1 MQNECNIFEKFTKD
15 YLSFKDYKND
25 GLNGI
30 CMYPAM
36 MIDEM
41 QKELL
46 QKIVSLCQAKEL
58 TILDPFYGSG
68 TTLLISKELKINNI
82 IGFDINPLANLITSV
97 KLENYDYD
105 SLKQDIDNVTSMLK
119 TTDLEYPLMDFQN
132 IDKWFRNDIKDSL
145 SKIHHSI
152 NCVEN
157 ISNRKFLWAIFSN
170 VVRKYSNSRSS
181 TFKLHI
187 KEQEKIDLMTND
199 SIDYFIKEI
208 KNSMHKLCYEKDRM
222 TNINIY
228 CGDSLNLIDEIPNES
243 VDIVC
248 TSPPYGDNQT
258 TVTYGQFSTLA
269 LRWIDS
275 KDLDS
280 YSKIVDTNYSSIDNH
295 SLGGSKKTLL
305 IELKT
310 LKDYLLTISTE
321 KQQKVI
327 NFVSDYSTLFEK
339 MAAKMS
345 NHGYMILTVGNR
357 KVDNKLFPFVNL
369 NHELAD
375 MFGLNLVQELKRDI
389 LKKRMAKKV
398 SRVDNQSVESMSEE
412 YILIYRKERE

>member
-1 MQNECNIFEKFTKD
+1 
-15 YLSFKDYKND
+15 
-25 GLNGI
+25 
-30 CMYPAM
+30 
-36 MIDEM
+36 
-41 QKELL
+41 
-46 QKIVSLCQAKEL
+46 
-58 TILDPFYGSG
+58 
-68 TTLLISKELKINNI
+68 
-82 IGFDINPLANLITSV
+82 
-97 KLENYDYD
+97 
-105 SLKQDIDNVTSMLK
+105 
-119 TTDLEYPLMDFQN
+119 
-132 IDKWFRNDIKDSL
+132 
-145 SKIHHSI
+145 
-152 NCVEN
+152 
-157 ISNRKFLWAIFSN
+157 
-170 VVRKYSNSRSS
+170 
-181 TFKLHI
+181 
-187 KEQEKIDLMTND
+187 
-199 SIDYFIKEI
+199 
-208 KNSMHKLCYEKDRM
+208 
-222 TNINIY
+222 NIY